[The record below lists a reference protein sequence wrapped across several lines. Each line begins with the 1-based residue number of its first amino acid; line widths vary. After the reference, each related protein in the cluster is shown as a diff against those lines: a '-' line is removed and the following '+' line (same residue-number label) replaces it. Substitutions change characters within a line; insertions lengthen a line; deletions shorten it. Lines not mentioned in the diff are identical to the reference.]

1 MPPDNNFNI
10 FSQASN
16 LAPSM
21 QNYGTNSPLAPA
33 YDPSVSLPAANLSS
47 FSNVPAPPAALPQM
61 GVMGNFDPQFRTGG
75 IAGGS
80 LLGGVSQVTSG
91 GAAVPTAMPQMGTL
105 GKLGLMA
112 GKYGGMLSKG
122 IGMLGG
128 LSPVGAG
135 LFGLMGL
142 ASARRNRPK
151 DINQDFKFD
160 LASSDYNVNRDLT
173 RNMNQLSGL
182 GGQFAEQAQNML
194 NPNSTYNQRQFDTLR
209 RGVGDQ
215 SAQSI
220 NAMNSAMASRG
231 AMGMGNLYDAISSRQ
246 AGDQFAQGQ
255 MGILNQGT
263 QLASQMGNTA
273 MSAYG
278 QAGQLASGVDSRRLQ
293 NNQFNTQN
301 ENTYNQ
307 QLKMAEYNQ
316 AVQNQNARA
325 AYGQSQSNN
334 MFNLAGSFLGLGRK

>member
-1 MPPDNNFNI
+1 MPPNNNNFL
-10 FSQASN
+10 SQFSN
-16 LAPSM
+16 LAPSL
-21 QNYGTNSPLAPA
+21 QDYGTNAPLAPP
-33 YDPSVSLPAANLSS
+33 YDPSTGISLPAANTSA
-47 FSNVPAPPAALPQM
+47 FSNVPSPAALPQM
-61 GVMGNFDPQFRTGG
+61 GVLSGSMPSFRT
-75 IAGGS
+75 GGS
-80 LLGGVSQVTSG
+80 LLGGVAPVVSG
-91 GAAVPTAMPQMGTL
+91 GAAVPTATPQMGTL

-122 IGMLGG
+122 MGLLGG
-128 LSPVGAG
+128 ISPVGAG

-151 DINQDFKFD
+151 DIDIDFEFD
-160 LASSDYNVNRDLT
+160 LAKSQYNPNSMLQD
-173 RNMNQLSGL
+173 NMRSLRGL
-182 GGQFAEQAQNML
+182 GGTFQQQATDML

-209 RGVGDQ
+209 RSVGDT

-220 NAMNSAMASRG
+220 NAMNAAMASRG
-231 AMGMGNLYDAISSRQ
+231 NMGMGNLYDAISSRQ

-263 QLASQMGNTA
+263 QLAGQMANTA
-273 MSAYG
+273 MGAYG
-278 QAGQLASGVDSRRLQ
+278 QSGQLAAGVDSRTLQ
-293 NNQFNTQN
+293 NQQFNTQN

-334 MFNLAGSFLGLGRK
+334 MFNLAGTFLGLGRK

>member
-1 MPPDNNFNI
+1 MNDLVWI
-10 FSQASN
+10 RW
-16 LAPSM
+16 
-21 QNYGTNSPLAPA
+21 G
-33 YDPSVSLPAANLSS
+33 
-47 FSNVPAPPAALPQM
+47 
-61 GVMGNFDPQFRTGG
+61 QFRE
-75 IAGGS
+75 
-80 LLGGVSQVTSG
+80 QV
-91 GAAVPTAMPQMGTL
+91 
-105 GKLGLMA
+105 
-112 GKYGGMLSKG
+112 
-122 IGMLGG
+122 
-128 LSPVGAG
+128 
-135 LFGLMGL
+135 
-142 ASARRNRPK
+142 
-151 DINQDFKFD
+151 
-160 LASSDYNVNRDLT
+160 
-173 RNMNQLSGL
+173 
-182 GGQFAEQAQNML
+182 QNML

-273 MSAYG
+273 IGAYG

-293 NNQFNTQN
+293 NNQFNAQN

-316 AVQNQNARA
+316 KVQNQNARA
-325 AYGQSQSNN
+325 AYGQSQSA
-334 MFNLAGSFLGLGRK
+334 FIIAGAKPAKCPNCLKIASPVLRGSLGN